1 MEPRY
6 GPPPDP
12 REILVA
18 AGPLDLPLAWAFCLI
33 VGVLLLGLGY
43 RRRWPLLFCLGGVV
57 ALSAPWLFYLT
68 SYIFGAYPTVDKAGS
83 LAFYLDGVQWRLLD
97 AGDPGMRLIGVHV
110 GHLWVTAAF
119 DLLLPAFAAFNAQV
133 LLNLT
138 LAWYFAHR
146 LFRALGA
153 RGELSLFLAFFFA
166 MNLHQFRDINWYTIE
181 KTAIFWL
188 PLYGLSLWRAWQGD
202 RRWMVGSGVLFGL
215 AFFMNAYWALLCGGL
230 AAAALL
236 VGTGAAWRQPAYW
249 PRWKILGGA
258 FFFSVLG
265 GLPLAW
271 LQWRLMHGE
280 ASLGSPEA
288 FAERAS
294 LDVLSLWPPAWNR
307 LELWRALDP
316 IALGLGLLSLREQ
329 KVRWLWI
336 LMIPFLGL
344 SLGPSNNPLYS
355 LCNLLVPGFWR
366 LAKPETFF
374 HLAWLLL
381 LAAGA
386 VAWRAPLPRLLPP
399 LAVLTWLVL
408 VRQHPV
414 FPGLTRPVEV
424 GLAPGWQEILEK
436 PATAPKPPAPVFP
449 AKEGG

>member
-18 AGPLDLPLAWAFCLI
+18 AGPLDQPLAWAFCLL
-33 VGVLLLGLGY
+33 VGVLLMGLGY

-57 ALSAPWLFYLT
+57 GLSAPWLFYT
-68 SYIFGAYPTVDKAGS
+68 ADYVFGAYPTVDKAGS
-83 LAFYLDGVQWRLLD
+83 LAFYLDGVQWRLLE
-97 AGDPGMRLIGVHV
+97 ATDPGMRLIGVHV

-119 DLLLPAFAAFNAQV
+119 DLLLPAFAAFNAQA

-138 LAWYFAHR
+138 LAWYCAHR

-153 RGELSLFLAFFFA
+153 RGDSSLFLAFFFA

-202 RRWMVGSGVLFGL
+202 RRWMVGSGLLFGL

-236 VGTGAAWRQPAYW
+236 VGSAVAWRRPELRPQ
-249 PRWKILGGA
+249 WKVLGGA

-307 LELWRALDP
+307 LELWRVLDP
-316 IALGLGLLSLREQ
+316 LALGLVFLSLRER
-329 KVRWLWI
+329 KVQWLWG
-336 LMIPFLGL
+336 LMLPFLVL
-344 SLGPSNNPLYS
+344 SLGPTRNPLYF
-355 LCNLLVPGFWR
+355 LCNLLIPGFWR

-381 LAAGA
+381 LGAGA
-386 VAWRAPLPRLLPP
+386 VAWRRPQPRLLPL
-399 LAVLTWLVL
+399 LAVLSWLLL
-408 VRQHPV
+408 VRLHPV
-414 FPGLTRPVEV
+414 YPGLARPIEV
-424 GLAPGWQEILEK
+424 GLAPGWQQILGM
-436 PATAPKPPAPVFP
+436 PATAPGPRDPPAP
-449 AKEGG
+449 AKEGR

>member
-12 REILVA
+12 RQILVA
-18 AGPLDLPLAWAFCLI
+18 AGPLDMPLAWAFCLLI
-33 VGVLLLGLGY
+33 SLFLMGVGY

-57 ALSAPWLFYLT
+57 GLSSPWLFCIS
-68 SYIFGAYPTVDKAGS
+68 SYVFGAYPTVDKAGS
-83 LAFYLDGVQWRLLD
+83 LAFYLDGVQWRLID
-97 AGDPGMRLIGVHV
+97 AADPGMRLIGVHV

-119 DLLLPAFAAFNAQV
+119 DLLLPSFAAFNAQV

-153 RGELSLFLAFFFA
+153 RGDVSLFLSFSFA

-181 KTAIFWL
+181 KTAILWL
-188 PLYGLSLWRAWQGD
+188 PLYGMSLWRAWQGD
-202 RRWMVGSGVLFGL
+202 RRWMVGSGLLFGL

-236 VGTGAAWRQPAYW
+236 LATAVSLRW
-249 PRWKILGGA
+249 PENRPKLKILGGA
-258 FFFSVLG
+258 FLFSVLG
-265 GLPLAW
+265 GLPLAF

-288 FAERAS
+288 FAERAA
-294 LDVLSLWPPAWNR
+294 LDVLSLWPPNWNR

-316 IALGLGLLSLREQ
+316 LALGLVLLSLRER
-329 KVRWLWI
+329 KILWLWI
-336 LMIPFLGL
+336 LMVPFLVL
-344 SLGPSNNPLYS
+344 SLGPSHNPLYS
-355 LCNLLVPGFWR
+355 LCNLLIPGFWR

-381 LAAGA
+381 LAAA
-386 VAWRAPLPRLLPP
+386 ALAWRRPLPRWLP
-399 LAVLTWLVL
+399 LVAMLGWVLL
-408 VRQHPV
+408 VRLHPV
-414 FPGLTRPVEV
+414 YPGLARPVEV
-424 GLAPGWQEILEK
+424 GLAPGWQQILGR
-436 PATAPKPPAPVFP
+436 PATAPEPQPDPFP
-449 AKEGG
+449 AKEGR